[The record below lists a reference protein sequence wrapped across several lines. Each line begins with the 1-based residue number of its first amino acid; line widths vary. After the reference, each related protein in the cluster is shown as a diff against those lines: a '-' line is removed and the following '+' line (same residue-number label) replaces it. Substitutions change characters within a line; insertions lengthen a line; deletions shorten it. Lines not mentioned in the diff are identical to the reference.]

1 MIENKVLLAKEGRNF
16 HRGLSKN
23 YRRGLSMKKKS
34 LIQLLAAFILPFIL
48 SNKADEHA
56 DIMKSSKDEKY

>member
-1 MIENKVLLAKEGRNF
+1 
-16 HRGLSKN
+16 
-23 YRRGLSMKKKS
+23 MKKKS